1 MRNALWAAAI
11 LALAVPA
18 LSLVACQPAGEPE
31 TAAPAADTGPTD
43 EELLHQL
50 AADFVTAW
58 NAADATAVAALWT
71 EDGDTLNQTGH
82 HKGRAAVEESYRQS
96 FEGPFKGTTVAVETT
111 SVRFLQPDVAIADG
125 TYAISGFPEG
135 VDVPG
140 AGLWTNV
147 NLKVDGQWLI
157 ACSRPM
163 VPQEAPVAD

>member
-18 LSLVACQPAGEPE
+18 LSLVGCQPVGEPE
-31 TAAPAADTGPTD
+31 TAAPAAEPTD

-50 AADFVTAW
+50 AADFEKAW
-58 NAADATAVAALWT
+58 GAADATAVAALWT
-71 EDGDTLNQTGH
+71 EDGDSLSQTGH

-96 FEGPFKGTTVAVETT
+96 FEGPFKGTTVDIEMT
-111 SVRFLQPDVAIADG
+111 SVRFLQPDLAIADG
-125 TYAISGFPEG
+125 TYVVSGAEG

-140 AGLWTNV
+140 GNGQWTNV
-147 NLKVDGQWLI
+147 NMKVGDQWLI

-163 VPQEAPVAD
+163 IPQEAPAAD